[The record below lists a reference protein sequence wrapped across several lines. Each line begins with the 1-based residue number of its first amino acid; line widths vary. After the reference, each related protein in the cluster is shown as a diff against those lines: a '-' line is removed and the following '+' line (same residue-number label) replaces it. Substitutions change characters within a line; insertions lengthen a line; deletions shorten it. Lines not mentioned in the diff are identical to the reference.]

1 MRVAKHQ
8 AKRRQRGLRAGH
20 EAGGHEAGGHEALP
34 WALPGSEAS
43 MEAPFML
50 APEALPWALPG
61 CAASM
66 LAPFLLAP
74 FM

>member
-20 EAGGHEAGGHEALP
+20 EAGGHEAGGHE
-34 WALPGSEAS
+34 ALPGSEAS